1 MPFSCEKG
9 RKSRNNRI
17 ITSPFS
23 AMDIDTSIGQLFLL
37 GFRGASP
44 AGDSGIVKDIA
55 TRNLGGV
62 ILFDTF
68 VSGRPHDS
76 NIVDREQL
84 QKLSTFLQSMADTPL
99 FIAVD
104 QEGGKVRRL
113 KEHHG
118 FRPLPSARELGGKD
132 PQASFYQASLTA
144 GQLAA
149 CGINCNFAP
158 VADIDITPSNP
169 IIGALGRSFSPNADV
184 VTAHCEAWLDGL
196 RSGGVLGCLKH
207 FPGHGSSTADSHTGF
222 VDISSSWQQRELEPY
237 SRLFATGKVSALMLG
252 HLFNSRL
259 DRHHPA
265 SLSEKVVGG
274 LLRRQMHFDGL
285 VITDDLQMRAIT
297 DRYGLDEAVVQA
309 LAAGVDQVIIGNNLA
324 YESGILARMI
334 IAVQNGLDSGR
345 LTEKRLRDSLGR
357 IARLKG
363 EVL

>member
-1 MPFSCEKG
+1 
-9 RKSRNNRI
+9 
-17 ITSPFS
+17 
-23 AMDIDTSIGQLFLL
+23 MDIDTSIGQLFFL
-37 GFRGASP
+37 GFRGAFP
-44 AGDSGIVKDIA
+44 VDDSAIVTDIA

-62 ILFDTF
+62 VLFDTF
-68 VSGRPHDS
+68 VSGRPQDS
-76 NIVDREQL
+76 NIVDPDQL

-113 KEHHG
+113 KERHG
-118 FRPLPSARELGGKD
+118 FRSLPSARELGEKD
-132 PQASFYQASLTA
+132 PQESFYQASLTA

-158 VADIDITPSNP
+158 VADIDLTPSNP
-169 IIGALGRSFSPNADV
+169 IIGALGRSFSSNVDV

-196 RSGGVLGCLKH
+196 HSGGVLGCLKH

-252 HLFNSRL
+252 HLFNTRL

-265 SLSEKVVGG
+265 SLSEKVIDG
-274 LLRRQMHFDGL
+274 LLRQQMHFDGL

-297 DRYGLDEAVVQA
+297 DHYGLDEAVVLA
-309 LAAGVDQVIIGNNLA
+309 LGAGADQIILGNNLA
-324 YESGILARMI
+324 YEADILTRMI
-334 IAVQNGLDSGR
+334 TAVRNGLDSGR
-345 LTEKRLRDSLGR
+345 LTETRLRETLER
-357 IARLKG
+357 IARIKG